1 MTVYEQARAKINLSL
16 DVTGRREDGYHLV
29 RMIMQTLD
37 LCDDLVFENAEAG
50 DGITLITDSGILN
63 KEQSEGS
70 DNLIIKAAKALEK
83 ETGRSFDVYI
93 SLTKRIPI
101 AAGLAGGSAD
111 AAATL
116 RGLNRLFDLKLSMDE
131 LRAIG
136 LKLGAD
142 VPFCVEGGLCLCEG
156 IGEILT
162 PLTHLPSYP
171 TVICKPTLF
180 VSTPSV
186 YKAYD
191 SLEKPF
197 HPDVDAML
205 KAISEYDG
213 PAIPELLGNSL
224 ETVTANVH
232 PIIKEIE
239 MSMLKTRALNAVMS
253 GSGPTVFGLYNS
265 VQEADAAAEIL
276 KEKYPDF
283 EIHSTKFDYGFIERY
298 E

>member
-1 MTVYEQARAKINLSL
+1 MTIYEQAKAKINLSL

-37 LCDDLVFENAEAG
+37 LCDDLTFEVAG
-50 DGITLITDSGILN
+50 ESAGITLITDSGVLN

-70 DNLIIKAAKALEK
+70 DNLIIKAARALEQA
-83 ETGRSFDVYI
+83 TGKTFDVNI
-93 SLTKRIPI
+93 TLAKRIPI
-101 AAGLAGGSAD
+101 AAGMAGGSAD

-116 RGLNRLFDLKLSMDE
+116 RGLNRLFELGLSYDE

-142 VPFCVEGGLCLCEG
+142 IPFCVEGGLCLCEG

-162 PLTHLPSYP
+162 PLTKLPNYP
-171 TVICKPTLF
+171 TVICKPPIF

-191 SLEKPF
+191 SLEAPY

-205 KAISEYDG
+205 AAIKEYDA
-213 PAIPELLGNSL
+213 PAIPGLLGNSL
-224 ETVTANVH
+224 ETVTAAVH

-239 MSMLKTRALNAVMS
+239 KSMIEVGALNSIMS
-253 GSGPTVFGLYNS
+253 GSGPTVFGLFNS
-265 VQEADAAAEIL
+265 VKEANEAAEAL
-276 KEKYPDF
+276 RHKYKDF
-283 EIHSTKFDYGFIERY
+283 EIHSTEFNNGFINRY

>member
-37 LCDDLVFENAEAG
+37 LCDDLVFEDAEAG

-63 KEQSEGS
+63 KEQAEGS

-83 ETGRSFDVYI
+83 ETGRSFDVII

-116 RGLNRLFDLKLSMDE
+116 RGFNRLFDLKLSMDE
-131 LRAIG
+131 LRTIG

-162 PLTHLPSYP
+162 PLTHLT
-171 TVICKPTLF
+171 TVSRSLSTLTWMQCLRQF
-180 VSTPSV
+180 PNTMVRLFRNFSAT
-186 YKAYD
+186 A
-191 SLEKPF
+191 
-197 HPDVDAML
+197 L
-205 KAISEYDG
+205 K
-213 PAIPELLGNSL
+213 
-224 ETVTANVH
+224 
-232 PIIKEIE
+232 
-239 MSMLKTRALNAVMS
+239 R
-253 GSGPTVFGLYNS
+253 
-265 VQEADAAAEIL
+265 
-276 KEKYPDF
+276 
-283 EIHSTKFDYGFIERY
+283 
-298 E
+298 

>member
-16 DVTGRREDGYHLV
+16 DVTGKREDGYHLV

-37 LCDDLVFENAEAG
+37 LCDDLAFENDEEG
-50 DGITLITDSGILN
+50 EGITLVTDSGILN

-70 DNLIIKAAKALEK
+70 DNLIIKAARALEK
-83 ETGRSFDVYI
+83 ETGKTFDVVI

-101 AAGLAGGSAD
+101 AAGLAGGSSD

-136 LKLGAD
+136 LILGAD

-156 IGEILT
+156 IGEVLT
-162 PLTHLPSYP
+162 PLNNLPSYP
-171 TVICKPTLF
+171 TVICKPNLF

-191 SLEKPF
+191 NLEAPF

-205 KAISEYDG
+205 KAISEYDAT
-213 PAIPELLGNSL
+213 AIPDLLGNGL
-224 ETVTANVH
+224 ETVTAGVH

-283 EIHSTKFDYGFIERY
+283 EVCSTKFDYGFIERY